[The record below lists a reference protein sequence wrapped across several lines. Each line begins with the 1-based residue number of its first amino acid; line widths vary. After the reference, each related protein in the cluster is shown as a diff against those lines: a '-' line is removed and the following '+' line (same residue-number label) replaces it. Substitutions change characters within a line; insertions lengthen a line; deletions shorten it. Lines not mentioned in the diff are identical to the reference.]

1 MRRVPEAVQFRCSHL
16 TLDEFYDYCWKK
28 LQRAGVDRKS
38 PFRTP
43 ALLTLNNNTPA
54 GRTIVLRQVDTEK
67 WQLWFHTRADSAKA
81 SELAENSQAAL
92 LFYSKKDQLQL
103 RVAGQARLLV
113 GDAGAGLW
121 SKSSPAERL
130 LYFVPRSPGT
140 KISEP
145 GPLPAMDEKQLK
157 EAPVPETFASLEFQI
172 EEIDALQL
180 SRDFHRR
187 AFFSQSKRCW
197 LQP

>member
-1 MRRVPEAVQFRCSHL
+1 L

-28 LQRAGVDRKS
+28 LQRARVDRKS

-43 ALLTLNNNTPA
+43 ALLTLNNNIPA
-54 GRTIVLRQVDTEK
+54 GRTIVLRQVDIEK

-81 SELAENSQAAL
+81 SELAENPRSAL

-113 GDAGAGLW
+113 GSFAVDLW

-130 LYFVPRSPGT
+130 LYFAPQAPGVE
-140 KISEP
+140 INEP
-145 GPLPAMDEKQLK
+145 GPLPAIDEKQLR

-187 AFFSQSKRCW
+187 AFFSQAKRCW